1 MEENKKLPCILCD
14 EKIMEDELDKKL
26 DELAHEQGFID
37 IEDML
42 YYECTGT
49 FAECDDYYDY
59 YSNYE

>member
-1 MEENKKLPCILCD
+1 MEE
-14 EKIMEDELDKKL
+14 ELDKKL
-26 DELAHEQGFID
+26 NELAREQGFID

-59 YSNYE
+59 YNNYE